1 METTFTYDRQVSGK
15 TFVGRL
21 SERECLKNSL
31 RAGENV
37 ALYDIPKTGKASLLR
52 QSLLELSIEGF
63 KYTTVEISLLSLR
76 STDEFLN
83 KVSEALIGAVT
94 HTQEE
99 KDRLRSEF
107 LHELSPE
114 AVFELPVESGV

>member
-1 METTFTYDRQVSGK
+1 MMETTFTYDRQVSGK

-83 KVSEALIGAVT
+83 KVSEALISAVT
-94 HTQEE
+94 HTQ
-99 KDRLRSEF
+99 
-107 LHELSPE
+107 
-114 AVFELPVESGV
+114 